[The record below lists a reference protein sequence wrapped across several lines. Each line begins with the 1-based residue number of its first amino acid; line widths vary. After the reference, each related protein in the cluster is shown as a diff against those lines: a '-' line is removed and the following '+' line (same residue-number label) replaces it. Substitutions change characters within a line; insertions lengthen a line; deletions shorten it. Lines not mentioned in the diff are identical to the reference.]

1 MFCSLVIGPQIA
13 LSYAVVNCPSPPL
26 RDREVIR
33 MLKKVI
39 GWAIVI
45 FIVYYLATD
54 PTGAANF
61 VHHIWNG
68 LKTAASSMATFV
80 NSL

>member
-1 MFCSLVIGPQIA
+1 MLGPTA
-13 LSYAVVNCPSPPL
+13 HRDPPL
-26 RDREVIR
+26 RDWEVIR
-33 MLKKVI
+33 VLRKVI

-45 FIVYYLATD
+45 FIVYYLATE
-54 PTGAANF
+54 PAAAANV
-61 VHHIWNG
+61 VHNIWNG

>member
-1 MFCSLVIGPQIA
+1 
-13 LSYAVVNCPSPPL
+13 
-26 RDREVIR
+26 

-39 GWAIVI
+39 TWAIVL
-45 FIVYYLATD
+45 FIIYYLATD

-61 VHHIWNG
+61 VHHIYNG
-68 LKTAASSMATFV
+68 LKSAAVSLTTFF

>member
-1 MFCSLVIGPQIA
+1 MLGPTA
-13 LSYAVVNCPSPPL
+13 RHDPPL
-26 RDREVIR
+26 RDWEVIR

-39 GWAIVI
+39 TWAIVI

-54 PTGAANF
+54 PTAAAAF
-61 VHHIWNG
+61 VHNIWNA

>member
-13 LSYAVVNCPSPPL
+13 LSYAVVNCRSPPL

-39 GWAIVI
+39 TWAIVI
-45 FIVYYLATD
+45 FIVYYLATE
-54 PTGAANF
+54 PTAAANF
-61 VHHIWNG
+61 VHNIWNG

>member
-1 MFCSLVIGPQIA
+1 
-13 LSYAVVNCPSPPL
+13 
-26 RDREVIR
+26 

-39 GWAIVI
+39 TWAIVI

-68 LKTAASSMATFV
+68 LKSAASSMATFV

>member
-13 LSYAVVNCPSPPL
+13 LSYAVVNCRSPPL

-39 GWAIVI
+39 TWAIVI
-45 FIVYYLATD
+45 FIVYYLATE
-54 PTGAANF
+54 PTAAANF
-61 VHHIWNG
+61 VHTIWNG
-68 LKTAASSMATFV
+68 LKTAAGSMATFV